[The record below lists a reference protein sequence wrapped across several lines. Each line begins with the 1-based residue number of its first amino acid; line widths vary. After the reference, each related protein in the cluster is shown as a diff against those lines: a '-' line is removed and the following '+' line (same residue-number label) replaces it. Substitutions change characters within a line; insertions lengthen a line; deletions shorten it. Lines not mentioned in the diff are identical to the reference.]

1 MADDCTHKDVCF
13 WSPHS
18 SAFPRRN
25 LNTFLYMKNE
35 KNIKVQTK
43 VPLKGLSTFK
53 VGGDA
58 SHFFEIKDKSELKDV
73 VEFAN
78 ISNLDIFVVGG
89 GSNIL
94 FSDKGF
100 DGLLIKINNK
110 GIVFNKLNDSDVLVT
125 AEAGEDWDGFVLWT
139 IQNGFYGLENLS
151 AIPGTVGASPV
162 QNIGAYGTEVKDY
175 IDSVEVFDINSKE
188 HRMLTSAEC
197 NFGYR
202 FSIFKTKEFKHL
214 IVTSVTFKLSLVPK
228 INISYKD
235 LQNYFKENTSPTPKE
250 IRDAVIIIRKG
261 KFPDLNVYGTAGSF
275 FKNIICDES
284 DIDELKKQYEDMP
297 VYDVGEGKVKVSTA
311 FILDKICGLKGYRE
325 GEVGLFE
332 NQTLVV
338 VNYGNSTAS
347 EVRTFINKVKGIVKE
362 KTGIQIEEEVVLA

>member
-188 HRMLTSAEC
+188 HRMLSSTEC
-197 NFGYR
+197 HFGYR